1 MNTLIL
7 LIDFTGHQA
16 LTTDSHS
23 DNVRYSALTELIS
36 SGFIDKTK
44 CVFFSTTIPDTDKR
58 LLELRRIAISKGF
71 KFEIPTDEESDQG
84 DEAYSID
91 YVKSKLEKIEFD
103 NTDTQIIVTGTN
115 TSGCVFNKK
124 GIGAYHWYKHKYK
137 TKIYLPMC
145 AEYEKKGINDF
156 ERNMLGIASLY
167 KKIYKEKCFNIKICE
182 NIDDL
187 NLPISI

>member
-1 MNTLIL
+1 MKTLIL

-36 SGFIDKTK
+36 SSFIDKTK
-44 CVFFSTTIPDTDKR
+44 CVFFSTTIPQNDER

-71 KFEIPTDEESDQG
+71 PFVIPTDKESDQE
-84 DEAYSID
+84 DEAYSLD
-91 YVKSKLEKIEFD
+91 YIKSKFKKFEIN

-115 TSGCVFNKK
+115 TSGCVYNKK

-167 KKIYKEKCFNIKICE
+167 KKIWKGRHFNIKICE
-182 NIDDL
+182 YMDDL

>member
-44 CVFFSTTIPDTDKR
+44 CVFFSKTIPDTDKR
-58 LLELRRIAISKGF
+58 LLELRRLAICKGF

-124 GIGAYHWYKHKYK
+124 GIGAYHWYKHKFK